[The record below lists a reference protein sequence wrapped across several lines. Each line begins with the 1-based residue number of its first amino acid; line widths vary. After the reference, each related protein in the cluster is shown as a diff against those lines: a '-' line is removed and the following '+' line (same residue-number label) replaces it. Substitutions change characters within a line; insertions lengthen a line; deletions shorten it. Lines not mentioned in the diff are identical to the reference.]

1 MKTVIILLLLL
12 PNLAFADAEKSFFI
26 NLPLTAK
33 HGEQPAGKKL
43 ASGKQTLNEKNYGLG
58 IYYGSN
64 SFNYG
69 GTILKDSNGHASLV
83 AGAEVACNL
92 PTYKGF
98 SGGVGL
104 FTGLTVRK
112 VEGVLPMLLPTLHLS
127 YNNVSL
133 NISYLPQI
141 DNDGAGIDI
150 PELLFFS
157 VNLPLVL

>member
-1 MKTVIILLLLL
+1 MKTVIIILLLL
-12 PNLAFADAEKSFFI
+12 PSIAFAEKSFFI

-33 HGEQPAGKKL
+33 HGEQPVGKKL
-43 ASGKQTLNEKNYGLG
+43 SSGKQSLNEKNYGLG
-58 IYYGSN
+58 VYYGSN

-69 GTILKDSNGHASLV
+69 GTILNDSNGYASLV
-83 AGAEVACNL
+83 AGAEVAYNL
-92 PTYKGF
+92 PTYEGF

-127 YNNVSL
+127 YNKISL

-141 DNDGAGIDI
+141 DNDNTGIDI

-157 VNLPLVL
+157 VNLPLIL